1 MKVSVQM
8 CYGCGANPEQAGMWD
23 PEMLNSEDDYYE
35 YDDYYQVFIDPEGN
49 TCPTRLHHN
58 ITDWDT
64 CQEKCYS
71 TENCDEI
78 YMKNGKCY
86 HNLYVSM
93 HILGYL
99 QGCSDKPSQPSHR
112 LAWILK

>member
-1 MKVSVQM
+1 MKISVQI
-8 CYGCGANPEQAGMWD
+8 CYGCGPNPEQAGT
-23 PEMLNSEDDYYE
+23 LNSEDDYYE
-35 YDDYYQVFIDPEGN
+35 VFIDPKGIE
-49 TCPTRLHHN
+49 CPTRLHHN

-71 TENCDEI
+71 TENCDRI

-99 QGCSDKPSQPSHR
+99 QGCSST
-112 LAWILK
+112 LM